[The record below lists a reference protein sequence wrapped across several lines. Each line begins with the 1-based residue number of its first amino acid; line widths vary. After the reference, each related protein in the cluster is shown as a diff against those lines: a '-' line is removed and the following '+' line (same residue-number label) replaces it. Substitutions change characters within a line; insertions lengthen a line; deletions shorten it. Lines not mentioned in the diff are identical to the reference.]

1 MGTNGR
7 QTMSLNRRVDALLE
21 LNDILVVEN
30 GLTGRQLALET
41 LLIDPLAE
49 LILQRLNSFAKL
61 FRDSLTLERL
71 DIEAGRPRGE
81 DEKHDNGDIGSGAL
95 ETMIETRHGLDE
107 HVDALVGELVSA
119 GREEVQRLVEVEV
132 VVAVEVAA
140 NEVVDLLFGER
151 V

>member
-1 MGTNGR
+1 
-7 QTMSLNRRVDALLE
+7 
-21 LNDILVVEN
+21 
-30 GLTGRQLALET
+30 
-41 LLIDPLAE
+41 
-49 LILQRLNSFAKL
+49 
-61 FRDSLTLERL
+61 
-71 DIEAGRPRGE
+71 
-81 DEKHDNGDIGSGAL
+81 
-95 ETMIETRHGLDE
+95 MIESRHGLDK